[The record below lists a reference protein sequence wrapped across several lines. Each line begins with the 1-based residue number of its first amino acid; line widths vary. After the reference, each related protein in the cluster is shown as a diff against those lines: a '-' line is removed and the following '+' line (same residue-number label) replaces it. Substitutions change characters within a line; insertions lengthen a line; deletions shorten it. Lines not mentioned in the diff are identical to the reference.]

1 MRQQN
6 RGEYSNMKGII
17 MAGGTGTRL
26 WPMTLTVSKQLLPV
40 FDKPM
45 VYYPLATLIS
55 AGIKDILIIS
65 TPHDIPLYQS
75 LLKDGSQWGV
85 SLSYKIQDRP
95 GGIAQAFIV
104 GKEFIGDD
112 NVTLILGDN
121 IFYGPD
127 ITRSLER
134 AIAKTKG
141 ASIFA
146 YFVKDP
152 NRYGVVSFD
161 KNAQAIDIEE
171 KPKNPKS
178 SYAVT
183 GLYCYDNDVVKIS
196 QNLSPSNRGELEITD
211 VNNYYLSKG
220 LLNVEVLS
228 RGVAW
233 LDTGTPESLLDASHF
248 IQTLQERQSIKVG
261 CPEEA
266 AWRAG
271 FITDSELEVEANKFL
286 NSGYGQYLL
295 DLLTHQQFLMR
306 REK

>member
-1 MRQQN
+1 
-6 RGEYSNMKGII
+6 MKGIV

-65 TPHDIPLYQS
+65 TPHDIPLYQA

-95 GGIAQAFIV
+95 GGIAQAFMV
-104 GKEFIGDD
+104 GKEFIGND

-127 ITRSLER
+127 INKSLEN
-134 AIAKTKG
+134 AISRQQG
-141 ASIFA
+141 ATIFA
-146 YFVKDP
+146 YYVKDP
-152 NRYGVVSFD
+152 NRYGVVSFN
-161 KNAQAIDIEE
+161 KNAQAIGIEE
-171 KPKNPKS
+171 KPKKPKS

-183 GLYCYDNDVVKIS
+183 GLYCYDNNVVNIV
-196 QNLSPSNRGELEITD
+196 NELTPSNRGELEITD
-211 VNNYYLSKG
+211 VNNHYLSNSA
-220 LLNVEVLS
+220 LHVEILS

-233 LDTGTPESLLDASHF
+233 LDTGTPESLLDAAHF

-271 FITDSELEVEANKFL
+271 FITDVQLEEQANKFL
-286 NSGYGQYLL
+286 NSGYGHYLL
-295 DLLTHQQFLMR
+295 ELLNHERFLLR
-306 REK
+306 KER